1 MSAGP
6 RGIAIPR
13 LLEVRANCLD
23 GVAALSADAGFDTT
37 RVCVGSGVGPSVAFA
52 DRVVSGLRGAGLDV
66 IESGGLAGGLEQAAD
81 LAGRVIAADVTLLVA
96 VGGGRVIDTVKLAAG
111 RTGTEFISVPTA
123 ISHDGI
129 SSPVA
134 SLTPE
139 GGARRSYAAAM
150 PAGVIVDVDVIGSAP
165 ERTLRAGVG
174 DLVSNLTAL
183 MDWRRAAELGHTRF
197 DAFSAM
203 IAESAALPALDL
215 ERLDRPEDQE
225 LIAKGLL
232 MSGLAMAAAGTSRP
246 CSGAEHL
253 ISHSL
258 DQERGAEAAMHGEQ
272 VALGALVA
280 AAAHRS
286 PLREALMVFFAQL
299 GLPTSPGDLGLD
311 TERLRAAVR
320 SAPATRPDRYTILT
334 DVAGDDE
341 ALSSLIDRAF
351 LPAE

>member
-1 MSAGP
+1 MTAAV
-6 RGIAIPR
+6 RTIAIPR
-13 LLEVRANCLD
+13 LLHVGPGLLD
-23 GVAALSADAGFDTT
+23 GVAALSAGAGLNTA
-37 RVCVGSGVGPSVAFA
+37 RVCVGSGAGASLPFAERVAA
-52 DRVVSGLRGAGLDV
+52 GLRDAGLDV
-66 IESGGLAGGLEQAAD
+66 VETPGLAGRLDQAAD
-81 LAGRVIAADVTLLVA
+81 VAARVIAEEVTLLVA

-111 RTGTEFISVPTA
+111 RTGTEFVSVPTA

-134 SLTPE
+134 SLIPE

-150 PAGVIVDVDVIGSAP
+150 PAGILVDIDVIDSAP

-183 MDWRRAAELGHTRF
+183 MDWRRADDLGHARF

-203 IAESAALPALDL
+203 IAESAARPVLELDDL
-215 ERLDRPEDQE
+215 NGPGGHE

-258 DQERGAEAAMHGEQ
+258 DQQLQAGAAMHGEQ
-272 VALGALVA
+272 VALGSLVA
-280 AAAHRS
+280 AAAHGS
-286 PLREALMVFFAQL
+286 PLRETLLTFFQQL
-299 GLPTSPGDLGLD
+299 GLPTGPADIGIDDAQLL
-311 TERLRAAVR
+311 AAV
-320 SAPATRPDRYTILT
+320 SAAPATRPDRYTILS
-334 DVAGDDE
+334 DVADDQDR
-341 ALSSLIDRAF
+341 LTSLLERAF
-351 LPAE
+351 ASA

>member
-1 MSAGP
+1 VSTGA
-6 RGIAIPR
+6 RSIAIPR
-13 LLEVRANCLD
+13 LLEVRAGCLEEL
-23 GVAALSADAGFDTT
+23 AALSADAGFDTG
-37 RVCVGSGVGPSVAFA
+37 RVCVGSGGGESVAFA
-52 DRVVSGLRGAGLDV
+52 ERVVSGLRAAGLDV
-66 IESGGLAGGLEQAAD
+66 IEAAGLAGRLEEAAD
-81 LAGRVIAADVTLLVA
+81 LAGRVIAEDVTLLVA

-111 RTGTEFISVPTA
+111 RTGTEFLSVPTA

-134 SLTPE
+134 SLMPE

-150 PAGVIVDVDVIGSAP
+150 PAGVIVDVAVIGSAP

-183 MDWRRAAELGHTRF
+183 MDWRRADELGHTRF

-203 IAESAALPALDL
+203 IAESAALPVLDL
-215 ERLDRPEDQE
+215 DRLDRPEDHE

-258 DQERGAEAAMHGEQ
+258 DEELGAEAAMHGEQ

-280 AAAHRS
+280 AAAHGS
-286 PLREALMVFFAQL
+286 PLRDTLFAFFSRL
-299 GLPTSPGDLGLD
+299 GLPTSPGDLGID
-311 TERLRAAVR
+311 ADRLLAAVR
-320 SAPATRPDRYTILT
+320 AAPATRPERYTILS

-341 ALSSLIDRAF
+341 ALASLIDRAF
-351 LPAE
+351 QPV